1 MKYLFIFI
9 FTLASFLSYA
19 QPTKEEDAICMPT
32 DVAKQIAQDLITG
45 DSAKAVLNL
54 TLDELDLTKEK
65 LSYKDSIIFNDKLK
79 EINLKEQIRIG
90 DQQISN
96 YKLIYEDSK
105 KQYADLAKKYKRLKG
120 KKTFTN
126 ILSII
131 VIGGLSYLY
140 IIK

>member
-19 QPTKEEDAICMPT
+19 QPNEDAICMPT
-32 DVAKQIAQDLITG
+32 DVAKQIAQDLVTG
-45 DSAKAVLNL
+45 DSAKAVLSL

-96 YKLIYEDSK
+96 YKLIYDDSK
-105 KQYADLAKKYKRLKG
+105 KQYADLSKKYKRLKG
-120 KKTFTN
+120 KKTFTS

-131 VIGGLSYLY
+131 AIGGLSYLY